1 MNKVLSALFAVLS
14 IVFSTVGL
22 SACAAETVAK
32 NETETSKVKTVKTD
46 SPQSTVPTERAIF
59 GAGCFWKV
67 QYIMSK
73 VPGVVKTSAGYTGGK
88 IDNPTYEQVCSHTT
102 GHVETV
108 EVLYDPKKTTYHKL
122 LEAFWANHDPTTLNR
137 QGPDQGDQYR
147 SVVFYTSPEQK
158 AEALK
163 YKEELDASH
172 KFKKPI
178 VTAIE
183 PATKFYN
190 AEDYHQDYFIKTGQ
204 VCH

>member
-1 MNKVLSALFAVLS
+1 MNKVLSALFAVFA
-14 IVFSTVGL
+14 VTFSTIGL
-22 SACAAETVAK
+22 SACAAAESVEKSAETKQVETVKAESNK
-32 NETETSKVKTVKTD
+32 I
-46 SPQSTVPTERAIF
+46 TVPTERAIF

-67 QYIMSK
+67 QYILSK
-73 VPGVVKTSAGYTGGK
+73 VPGVLKTSAGYTGGK

-108 EVLYDPKKTTYHKL
+108 EVLFDPKKTTFHKL
-122 LEAFWANHDPTTLNR
+122 LEVFWANHDPTTLNR

-158 AEALK
+158 EEALK
-163 YKEELDASH
+163 YKAELDASH

-183 PATKFYN
+183 PAAKFYY
-190 AEDYHQDYFIKTGQ
+190 AEDYHQDYFVKNGQ
-204 VCH
+204 ACH